1 MNKITSMSQSCPYN
15 TSYKKPTGF
24 LQQPGPAV
32 SFSGSALQ
40 KQVGCLNHRVVTMVA
55 DKLKRQ
61 WLPEVFFGME
71 V

>member
-1 MNKITSMSQSCPYN
+1 MYTSCAPFSSLRLDNKLVIDN
-15 TSYKKPTGF
+15 
-24 LQQPGPAV
+24 
-32 SFSGSALQ
+32 SALQ
-40 KQVGCLNHRVVTMVA
+40 KQVGCFNHRVVTIVA